1 MRKITKALAVT
12 AATGGFMLS
21 AAGAAVATDDK
32 DDHGR
37 DDHGYSSCE
46 DECGYDNHDSCDDG
60 CGLTF
65 SVTLPCPSCGGYY
78 GRDHDHKDDCDD
90 DSCKSDHDD
99 DDDDDK
105 DGDKDDED
113 GDKTKPGVHRPS
125 VKPELAKTGMSDVA
139 MAPIGAGLVLGG
151 AVLYRRSRVRTNA

>member
-32 DDHGR
+32 DDNGR
-37 DDHGYSSCE
+37 DDHGYSA
-46 DECGYDNHDSCDDG
+46 CDDKCDYDKHDAKHDACDDD

-65 SVTLPCPSCGGYY
+65 SVTLPCPSCGGYGY
-78 GRDHDHKDDCDD
+78 HDHDDDCDD
-90 DSCKSDHDD
+90 ACKSDRDD
-99 DDDDDK
+99 HGKDDEVK
-105 DGDKDDED
+105 GDKDDKGE
-113 GDKTKPGVHRPS
+113 GDRPA
-125 VKPELAKTGMSDVA
+125 VKSELAKTGMNDVA

-151 AVLYRRSRVRTNA
+151 AMLYRRSRVRTNA